1 LKIKKSSIVFC
12 FLVSKILSPLNLRLP
27 KTPCYSLFI
36 GIVFNGELVM
46 KNIELIADK
55 ELLVKMS
62 DLSGR
67 EQKTTAEVV
76 LYLNQIDQR
85 KLYREAGYSSL
96 FTYCREKLGYSEGAA
111 CRRITAARA
120 LNSSP
125 ELYKMLREGK
135 MSLCAIVQIS
145 KVVTPENKDEIIEQS
160 KGKSKLELQRV
171 LSSFGELTKPKRESI
186 RARRVCLTA
195 APDLF
200 SDGPVGEKEEKRYS
214 VTLELTEDEMSMVEE
229 ARKNLGKREMK
240 EVLLKGAKLIN
251 KKKAPKVTAK
261 VAVKSELKPVQKKES
276 RYIPVAIQNE
286 VRQRDKDQCTY
297 CSPDGHRCTERY
309 RLQFDHI
316 KPFALGGGHEAD
328 NLRLLCPAHNG
339 LYAEL
344 VYGRDKIK
352 SYQRI

>member
-1 LKIKKSSIVFC
+1 MES
-12 FLVSKILSPLNLRLP
+12 
-27 KTPCYSLFI
+27 
-36 GIVFNGELVM
+36 LVM

-55 ELLVKMS
+55 ELLVKMA

-111 CRRITAARA
+111 CRRITAARV

-125 ELYKMLREGK
+125 ELYEMLREGK

-145 KVVTPENKDEIIEQS
+145 KVVTPENKEEVIKES

-171 LSSFGELTKPKRESI
+171 LSSFGELAKPKKESI
-186 RARRVCLTA
+186 RARRVSVTSP
-195 APDLF
+195 PDLF
-200 SDGPVGEKEEKRYS
+200 SDEPASEKEEKRYS

-251 KKKAPKVTAK
+251 KKKAPKVTARPSPEGDESRAPSADG
-261 VAVKSELKPVQKKES
+261 VTVDSEVKQALKKPS

-286 VRQRDKDQCTY
+286 VRQRDNNQCTY

-316 KPFALGGGHEAD
+316 KPFALGGTHEAD

-339 LYAEL
+339 LYAER
-344 VYGRDKIK
+344 VFGRDKIK
-352 SYQRI
+352 SYQRS

>member
-1 LKIKKSSIVFC
+1 
-12 FLVSKILSPLNLRLP
+12 
-27 KTPCYSLFI
+27 
-36 GIVFNGELVM
+36 M
-46 KNIELIADK
+46 KNIKLIADK
-55 ELLVKMS
+55 ELLIKMS

-125 ELYKMLREGK
+125 ELYDLLREGK
-135 MSLCAIVQIS
+135 MSLCAIGQIS
-145 KVVTPENKDEIIEQS
+145 KVIGAENKEEIIEKS
-160 KGKSKLELQRV
+160 KGKSKLEVQRV
-171 LSSFGELTKPKRESI
+171 VASFRELTKPKRESI
-186 RARRVCLTA
+186 RARRVNVTA
-195 APDLF
+195 TPDLF
-200 SDGPVGEKEEKRYS
+200 TEEPVSKKEEKRYS
-214 VTLELTEDEMSMVEE
+214 VAMELTEDEMAMVEE

-251 KKKAPKVTAK
+251 KKKAPKVTAT
-261 VAVKSELKPVQKKES
+261 VAVDSEVKPALKRPS

-286 VRQRDKDQCTY
+286 VRQRDNNQCTY
-297 CSPDGHRCTERY
+297 CSPDGNRCTERY

-339 LYAEL
+339 LYAER
-344 VYGRDKIK
+344 VFGRDKIR

>member
-1 LKIKKSSIVFC
+1 LEV
-12 FLVSKILSPLNLRLP
+12 FLVES
-27 KTPCYSLFI
+27 F
-36 GIVFNGELVM
+36 EM
-46 KNIELIADK
+46 ENIELIADK
-55 ELLVKMS
+55 ELLVKMA

-67 EQKTTAEVV
+67 EQRTTAEVV

-85 KLYREAGYSSL
+85 KLYRDAGYSSL

-125 ELYKMLREGK
+125 ELYEMLREGK

-145 KVVTPENKDEIIEQS
+145 KVVTPENKDEVIKES
-160 KGKSKLELQRV
+160 KGKSKLELQKV

-186 RARRVCLTA
+186 RARRVSVTA

-200 SDGPVGEKEEKRYS
+200 SDEPVSEKEEKRYS
-214 VTLELTEDEMSMVEE
+214 VTLELTEDEMAIVEE

-251 KKKAPKVTAK
+251 KKKAPKPTATMT
-261 VAVKSELKPVQKKES
+261 VDLKAKPALKKQS

-286 VRQRDKDQCTY
+286 VKQRDNGQCTY

-309 RLQFDHI
+309 RLELDHI
-316 KPFALGGGHEAD
+316 VPFALGGSNEAD
-328 NLRLLCPAHNG
+328 NLRLTCRAHNM
-339 LYAEL
+339 LHAERAF
-344 VYGRDKIK
+344 GRERMQQ
-352 SYQRI
+352 YQNPSTSSGQAGQAGQATAEFLRW

>member
-1 LKIKKSSIVFC
+1 MEL
-12 FLVSKILSPLNLRLP
+12 IL
-27 KTPCYSLFI
+27 
-36 GIVFNGELVM
+36 NGEFVM
-46 KNIELIADK
+46 KNIKLIADK
-55 ELLVKMS
+55 ELLIKMS

-125 ELYKMLREGK
+125 ELYDLLREGK
-135 MSLCAIVQIS
+135 MSLCAIGQMS
-145 KVVTPENKDEIIEQS
+145 KVLGAENKEEIIEKS
-160 KGKSKLELQRV
+160 KGKSKLEVQRV
-171 LSSFGELTKPKRESI
+171 LASFGELTEPKKESI
-186 RARRVCLTA
+186 RARRVSVAPT
-195 APDLF
+195 PDLF
-200 SDGPVGEKEEKRYS
+200 SEEPVSKKEEKRYS
-214 VTLELTEDEMSMVEE
+214 VTLELTEDEMAMVEE
-229 ARKNLGKREMK
+229 ARKNLGRREMK
-240 EVLLKGAKLIN
+240 EILLKGAKLIN
-251 KKKAPKVTAK
+251 RKKAPKVTAT
-261 VAVKSELKPVQKKES
+261 VAVDSKVKRPS
-276 RYIPVAIQNE
+276 RYIPVVIQNE
-286 VRQRDKDQCTY
+286 VRQRDNNQCTY

-316 KPFALGGGHEAD
+316 KPFALGGSHEAD

-339 LYAEL
+339 LYAER
-344 VYGRDKIK
+344 VFGRHKIR